1 LSLHPLGISQNKFSD
16 NTVSKRYS
24 FFSFR
29 PLIRLNYKLSKASTF
44 SGYYKANPNIPSLS
58 ELSLNQFYLDNYI
71 VYRGNS
77 DLHPYNGNIFS
88 IKYSLN
94 KKHFFVTTQL
104 NYTYSKK
111 PIQGEFQYSS
121 GDYILLSPDNQ
132 GWERQLTL
140 SSYLSYHPFKS
151 HWMQLTFYGAVN
163 RYLNKLV
170 SGDINSLNSYEVY
183 STADFSYKDFTL
195 SLMVLNDYKQ
205 LASQTIVSHPFVTH
219 ASIKYK
225 HKNLTFS
232 AEIYNPLSKSLHY
245 ASRSVANSIVYDNS
259 LTDIYDN
266 GRMFYIKLTYNLSFG
281 KHFKKTKKKINN
293 KDTDTGFFKVN

>member
-1 LSLHPLGISQNKFSD
+1 
-16 NTVSKRYS
+16 
-24 FFSFR
+24 
-29 PLIRLNYKLSKASTF
+29 
-44 SGYYKANPNIPSLS
+44 
-58 ELSLNQFYLDNYI
+58 
-71 VYRGNS
+71 
-77 DLHPYNGNIFS
+77 
-88 IKYSLN
+88 
-94 KKHFFVTTQL
+94 
-104 NYTYSKK
+104 
-111 PIQGEFQYSS
+111 
-121 GDYILLSPDNQ
+121 
-132 GWERQLTL
+132 
-140 SSYLSYHPFKS
+140 
-151 HWMQLTFYGAVN
+151 MQLTFYGAVN